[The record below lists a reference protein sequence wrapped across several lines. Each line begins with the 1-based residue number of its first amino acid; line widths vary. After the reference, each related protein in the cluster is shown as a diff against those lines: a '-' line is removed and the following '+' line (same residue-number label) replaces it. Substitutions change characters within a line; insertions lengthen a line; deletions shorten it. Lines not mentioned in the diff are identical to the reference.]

1 MRKGKFVAVGLRVL
15 QAAILKSHACK
26 RSNGVLVQ
34 KTEKLKRDEISLLL
48 MRLQCSNQMLEPGE
62 KVVG

>member
-15 QAAILKSHACK
+15 QAAILKSHAC
-26 RSNGVLVQ
+26 RTSNGVLVQ
-34 KTEKLKRDEISLLL
+34 KTEKRDEISLLL

>member
-15 QAAILKSHACK
+15 QAAILKSHACR

-34 KTEKLKRDEISLLL
+34 KTEKRDEISLLL

-62 KVVG
+62 KVGG

>member
-15 QAAILKSHACK
+15 QAAILKSHAC
-26 RSNGVLVQ
+26 RRNNGVLVQ
-34 KTEKLKRDEISLLL
+34 KTEKRDEISLLL

>member
-34 KTEKLKRDEISLLL
+34 KREKRDEISLLL